1 MKSFAR
7 ARSIVALLLVA
18 FLLAAPVTALAKKGE
33 KNYKRG
39 LQHEQAQQW
48 EKAAQE
54 FALAVAANPSDTE
67 YQLHYRRAIFNASQ
81 VFMQKGRAL
90 ADRGDYV
97 GAYNAFRQAYGLDP
111 VNELAAQEMGRMMRL
126 QREKEGGT
134 SSEIAPTS
142 MRSGA
147 NGIGHGTPRPTV
159 TPEPEPLPPGP
170 SERLQN
176 INYSGELEPFIRK
189 LADELSLNVVFDQN
203 FAQVRRT
210 INVRW
215 KDITPARALDYI
227 FMSHGLF
234 FQKLDRRTI
243 LVADQSKRPMYQ
255 QLVLRTFY
263 LYNIK
268 PSDARTLLQGAL
280 PANAG
285 RQPTFVENA
294 NTNSITVRDTPEN
307 IRIIEKLLASVDK
320 DRSEVVME
328 VSIYEV
334 SRTDLLQLGN
344 QLGGIGDNSV
354 LGSLGGLQ
362 PSTVVVNRG
371 AALLAAGNSLHSGL
385 GLLIPGSSLSA
396 LQRKNNTRLI
406 FSTQVHAFDD
416 EKSETRIG
424 SKVPVQTAS
433 VFSGVVTQPSTG
445 TGTSPGGVNGALGS
459 GFPVIQY
466 EDTGL
471 VLDFK
476 PKVYPN
482 QDVQVT
488 MNIETKDQQSGVN
501 TLTPIFTQRKIS
513 GVARIPNGKT
523 MMIAS
528 VAQDRASNGREGLP
542 LLGLIPILGRLFTA
556 PRRDNFQSDVVITMT
571 PRVLR
576 APNITSEDEVER
588 HTGTMQTPQSPSLE
602 AMVREADR
610 DDQLARA
617 RTLPTNQV
625 LQLPAQPGE
634 EVTYVP
640 APKALADAAAG
651 LTNAAPA
658 TNTAA
663 ANAPATTSAA
673 NTTGG
678 ATAVDVSL
686 KTAAPAQPA
695 PPNTAPAEA
704 KPAET
709 TAPSPSTNA
718 APAAEQPAASVGEQP
733 VGAQVTPA
741 PSAGANNGAPSPAAP
756 ASQTASAQPAAL
768 NATANVPA
776 VAPTAAPLASPAVA
790 SPAPPAVAAPPAAS
804 VAELLLLPEQQ
815 EMKVGE
821 RRRVMVFLKTDAPV
835 GLATATLRFDPKA
848 LAVRSVSHGM
858 LTAEKAA
865 PVLTQSVDPSGVLL
879 VSVAPAAGAPPLTG
893 EGLLVIVEVEALVA
907 GESAL
912 SFDADKVHLIA
923 TDGRA
928 VRPRL
933 TASKFKVTQ

>member
-7 ARSIVALLLVA
+7 ARAFVALMLVA
-18 FLLAAPVTALAKKGE
+18 FLLLAPLPALAKKGE

-39 LQHEQAQQW
+39 LEHERAQQW
-48 EKAAQE
+48 DKAAQE

-67 YQLHYRRAIFNASQ
+67 YQLHYRRAVFNASQ
-81 VFMQKGRAL
+81 VYMQQGTAL
-90 ADRGDYV
+90 ADRGDYI
-97 GAYNAFRQAYGLDP
+97 GAYNAFRQAYRLDP
-111 VNELAAQEMGRMMRL
+111 VNLLAEQEMGRMLRL
-126 QREKEGGT
+126 QREKEGL
-134 SSEIAPTS
+134 P
-142 MRSGA
+142 
-147 NGIGHGTPRPTV
+147 PTV
-159 TPEPEPLPPGP
+159 TPTSLQQRPGERHNRQGSP
-170 SERLQN
+170 NGVGPNGVADDGGPTERLQN
-176 INYSGELEPFIRK
+176 INYNGELEPFIRK
-189 LADELSLNVVFDQN
+189 LADELNLNVVFDQN
-203 FAQVRRT
+203 FSQVKRT

-227 FMSHGLF
+227 FMAHGLF

-307 IRIIEKLLASVDK
+307 IRIIEKLLRSVDK

-328 VSIYEV
+328 VAIYEV
-334 SRTDLLQLGN
+334 TRQDLLELGN
-344 QLGGIGDNSV
+344 QIGSSDMLGN
-354 LGSLGGLQ
+354 LGGLQ
-362 PSTVVVNRG
+362 PGSVLVGGGRQIASGASSVFPLST
-371 AALLAAGNSLHSGL
+371 GL
-385 GLLIPGSSLSA
+385 GLLIPSSAISA
-396 LQRKNNTRLI
+396 FQKKDNTRLI

-416 EKSETRIG
+416 EKSETRVG

-433 VFSGVVTQPSTG
+433 VFNGVTVNPNQ
-445 TGTSPGGVNGALGS
+445 GGGNGNGSVNNALGT

-488 MNIETKDQQSGVN
+488 MNIETKDTQSGAN
-501 TLTPIFTQRKIS
+501 ALTPIFTQRKIS

-528 VAQDRASNGREGLP
+528 VAQDRQSDGRQGLP
-542 LLGLIPILGRLFTA
+542 LVGLIPVLGRLFTV
-556 PRRDNFQSDVVITMT
+556 PRRNNTTSDVVITMT

-576 APNITSEDEVER
+576 APNITDEDEQER
-588 HTGTMQTPQSPSLE
+588 PTGSMQTPQSPSLE

-610 DDQLARA
+610 EEHFARL
-617 RTLPTNQV
+617 RQLPTNQDV
-625 LQLPAQPGE
+625 KLPEPPAD
-634 EVTYVP
+634 EVAFVP
-640 APKALADAAAG
+640 APKEL
-651 LTNAAPA
+651 
-658 TNTAA
+658 
-663 ANAPATTSAA
+663 
-673 NTTGG
+673 
-678 ATAVDVSL
+678 
-686 KTAAPAQPA
+686 TAAPPAAGAQPA
-695 PPNTAPAEA
+695 PPTTNASLQPAANAAAVDVALKSEPKPEAAPETKAAESAPAA
-704 KPAET
+704 NT
-709 TAPSPSTNA
+709 TTNTTA
-718 APAAEQPAASVGEQP
+718 APAPSSAAPQP
-733 VGAQVTPA
+733 VSATPA
-741 PSAGANNGAPSPAAP
+741 PATTATPAPAATTPAAVP
-756 ASQTASAQPAAL
+756 AS
-768 NATANVPA
+768 
-776 VAPTAAPLASPAVA
+776 
-790 SPAPPAVAAPPAAS
+790 PPATPAAS

-848 LAVRSVSHGM
+848 LAVRTVSHGM
-858 LTAEKAA
+858 LTAEKASA
-865 PVLTQSVDPSGVLL
+865 PTLMQSVDATTGVLL
-879 VSVAPAAGAPPLTG
+879 VSIAPAAGAPPLTG
-893 EGLLVIVEVEALVA
+893 EGLLVIVEVEALAA

-912 SFDADKVHLIA
+912 SFDAEKVHLFA

-933 TASKFKVTQ
+933 TASKFRVTQ